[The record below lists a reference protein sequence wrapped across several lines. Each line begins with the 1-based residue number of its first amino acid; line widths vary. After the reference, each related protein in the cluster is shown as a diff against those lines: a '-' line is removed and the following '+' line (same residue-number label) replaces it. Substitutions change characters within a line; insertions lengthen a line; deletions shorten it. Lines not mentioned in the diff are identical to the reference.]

1 MSLFPFLVPTSYSAV
16 TEPFSVPAFA
26 SYGTNFSVYGV
37 GGFMEVY
44 YLSELSF
51 SSRTIPIEYDTDGNG
66 NLISVILNDDNISSG
81 RRKLGMLVYVYETN
95 TTYQFTIPNYLTTFN
110 LATGTTP
117 NQLRCVVPIQ
127 NKTVVSVGCS
137 GYTEL
142 LISGWTGSSIEGVSG
157 VTRNNAS
164 WIIFVGSGGTSPSGD
179 FVFRSGDTMTG
190 QLNAPSIYSPI
201 IYLGNDSSGNT
212 RTLTADDSIFDFDI
226 LDGGD
231 Y

>member
-1 MSLFPFLVPTSYSAV
+1 MSLFPFLIPSSQSAV
-16 TEPFSVPAFA
+16 TETWSVPQGAN
-26 SYGTNFSVYGV
+26 YGTNFSVYGV

-51 SSRTIPIEYDTDGNG
+51 SSATIPINYEVNQNG
-66 NLISVILNDDNISSG
+66 DLVAVILNDDNISSG

-95 TTYQFTIPNYLTTFN
+95 TTYQFTIPNYLNTFN
-110 LATGTTP
+110 TATGTTP
-117 NQLRCVVPIQ
+117 NQLRCTVPIG
-127 NKTVVSVGCS
+127 NKTIVSVGCS
-137 GYTEL
+137 GYTDL
-142 LISGWTGSSIEGVSG
+142 LISGWTGSSIEGISG
-157 VTRNNAS
+157 VTKNNAS
-164 WIIFVGSGGTSPSGD
+164 WVIFVGSGGTGPAGD

-190 QLNAPSIYSPI
+190 QLNVPSIYAPI

-212 RTLTADDSIFDFDI
+212 RTITADGSVLDFDI